1 MQELH
6 DIISLVNSEL
16 VSPIKKFDEEELD
29 GTKLRQLYEGIAEG
43 LYIDDDIAAQ
53 ALYGTDASDKRY
65 LMLRKNLIDRLVLTM
80 VQYDYS
86 KRCPPRV
93 NERSWCLRALF
104 ASTVL
109 LTFGAMESATRLAE
123 KILRKAEQFQFTEI
137 RVQCLQILRNKS
149 SLQGDLERYEEHDS
163 ALKGVLELRQ
173 AELQAEEM
181 CQRIEIHF
189 ARSSAEQP
197 HLADMAE
204 SFLRRLKAVQKHH
217 SSFDLDV
224 NVFRINLL
232 MLQIRHEYKA
242 ALKVCRDA
250 DTYCRKYPDFGSKKR
265 RAEFIVAAMHCCL
278 YLRNYTQALEYGA
291 QCSDLFVQGKYNWY
305 MTQGITLLLA
315 CHTADFERALAIF
328 NEAMSHRGFE
338 ALPDL
343 QREKWLIYGAYL
355 HVAVERGWLQHSG
368 LADKRRFNKIIRTLD
383 PWQNL
388 AAAAR
393 DKKGLR
399 ITVLLLE
406 TVSLVE
412 TRDESGILTRLKLLQ
427 RNIRKHRGDEEYE
440 RTMEFIHML
449 RTLIRTRFDAA
460 TAWKKAMPHYNA
472 LLSLPRSS
480 SRERLVEGVEIIPYE
495 RLWEWLADGGKN
507 GGAGKTANGIT

>member
-1 MQELH
+1 MQELL
-6 DIISLVNSEL
+6 DIIGLVNSEL
-16 VSPIKKFDEEELD
+16 VFPIKKFSEEELD
-29 GTKLRQLYEGIAEG
+29 GTKLYQLYEGIANST
-43 LYIDDDIAAQ
+43 YTDDEAAAL

-93 NERSWCLRALF
+93 NERSWCMRALF
-104 ASTVL
+104 ASNVL
-109 LTFGAMESATRLAE
+109 LTLGAIESATRLTE
-123 KILRKAEQFQFTEI
+123 KILRRAEQFQFTEI
-137 RVQCLQILRNKS
+137 RVQCLQILRGKIY
-149 SLQGDLERYEEHDS
+149 LQGDLDRYEEHDR
-163 ALKGVLELRQ
+163 ALKDMLALQQ
-173 AELQAEEM
+173 AELEAEEM
-181 CQRIEIHF
+181 CQRIEIHLV
-189 ARSSAEQP
+189 RSSAEQP
-197 HLADMAE
+197 HLADQAE
-204 SFLRRLKAVQKHH
+204 TFLRRLKVVQKKH

-242 ALKVCRDA
+242 ALRVCREADA
-250 DTYCRKYPDFGSKKR
+250 YCRKYPDFGSKKR
-265 RAEFIVAAMHCCL
+265 RAEFVVAAMNCCL
-278 YLRNYTQALEYGA
+278 YLRDYEQALDYGS

-305 MTQGITLLLA
+305 MTQGINLLLA
-315 CHTADFERALAIF
+315 CHTGDFVRALSIF
-328 NEAMSHRGFE
+328 NGAMSHRGFE
-338 ALPDL
+338 ILPDL
-343 QREKWLIYGAYL
+343 QREKWLVYGAYL
-355 HVAVERGWLQHSG
+355 NIAVERGWLQHSG
-368 LADKRRFNKIIRTLD
+368 LADKRRFNKIIRALD

-406 TVSLVE
+406 IVSLVE
-412 TRDESGILTRLKLLQ
+412 MRDESGILTRLKLLQ

-449 RTLIRTRFDAA
+449 RTLIRARFNTSA
-460 TAWKKAMPHYNA
+460 AWKKAAPHYNA

-480 SRERLVEGVEIIPYE
+480 SRERFVEGVEIIPYE
-495 RLWEWLADGGKN
+495 RLWEWLVYGEKKRVA
-507 GGAGKTANGIT
+507 TE